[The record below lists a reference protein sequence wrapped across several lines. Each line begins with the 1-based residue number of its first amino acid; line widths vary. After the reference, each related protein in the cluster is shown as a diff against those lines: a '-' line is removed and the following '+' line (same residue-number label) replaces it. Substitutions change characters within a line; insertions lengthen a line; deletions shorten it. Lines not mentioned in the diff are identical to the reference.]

1 MVNEEPQ
8 KDVKQENNTILTFS
22 LKRTP
27 RQMAGERME
36 MSRLINIVWIDG
48 LNSKIFEEEFILYLS
63 VVISNISGSRR

>member
-36 MSRLINIVWIDG
+36 MSRLETKGIAQKWLQYSRSK
-48 LNSKIFEEEFILYLS
+48 LNHLKL
-63 VVISNISGSRR
+63 

>member
-36 MSRLINIVWIDG
+36 MSRLETKGIAQKWLQCPRSKFWEI
-48 LNSKIFEEEFILYLS
+48 LNHLKL
-63 VVISNISGSRR
+63 